1 MFPLLLIGFYSIMA
15 TKIGWSIVF
24 GMLILVI
31 YVFVSNRISKRNGDI
46 VSEINKSKDKRVQIT
61 TEVIEGIKY
70 VKLYGWELA
79 FKKIILNIRSV

>member
-1 MFPLLLIGFYSIMA
+1 MA

-79 FKKIILNIRSV
+79 FKKIILNIRSTEV